1 MRDLTQETG
10 SVPAVEWVARSMGPK
25 YADLELF
32 SFHSTSK
39 GVLGECGRRGG
50 YVECSGIDPSVLDQM
65 YKLASIGLCPPVQ
78 GQIMVRRRA
87 HIDDGPTLPLT
98 RTSAASPPLNPCA
111 RRST

>member
-1 MRDLTQETG
+1 
-10 SVPAVEWVARSMGPK
+10 MGAK

-50 YVECSGIDPSVLDQM
+50 YVECSGIDPAVLEQM

-87 HIDDGPTLPLT
+87 HADNGPVLPPTRRGAPAPRLT
-98 RTSAASPPLNPCA
+98 PWPP
-111 RRST
+111 RST